1 MLRQP
6 QSLYEV
12 GRSTTLLKVKA
23 FLDAEARVVE
33 HLPGEG
39 KHKGRLGALVVEMPG
54 GKRFSVGTGF
64 SDAERASPPPLGSL
78 ITYRYQELTDRGVP
92 RFPSFLRV
100 CGELQP
106 LPGNSGDDPPLQA

>member
-1 MLRQP
+1 M
-6 QSLYEV
+6 
-12 GRSTTLLKVKA
+12 VK
-23 FLDAEARVVE
+23 